1 MEMWIIYADA
11 FDVDID
17 DDVNDVVHNVVVDD
31 DDVGDRDAKSGKH
44 GKHACAIFS
53 PKLC

>member
-1 MEMWIIYADA
+1 MADKFLVDSYMKA
-11 FDVDID
+11 KDVEQL
-17 DDVNDVVHNVVVDD
+17 
-31 DDVGDRDAKSGKH
+31 RDAKSGKH